1 MPLPLI
7 QPPSRAEVSIV
18 GEVII
23 HEGAVVA
30 PGTILQAA
38 PNCRIVIHSGAC
50 IGMGTLINAYKGDIE
65 IESGAML
72 GAGVLIVGHSK
83 IGQNVCLGSCTTIIN
98 TSIESG
104 TTIEAGSLVGDTS
117 RQFSEKETESPKQI
131 KADNNGSSE
140 NGHLIANNHKED
152 SQSNKTKTENNKPA
166 FVEEMEDLWADPEP
180 EIEEVTKIPE
190 IPEIPTQPN
199 VSAENKNAPV
209 VGQVYINQLL
219 CTLFPDRQAF
229 NQSQNNSASQDST
242 DKNK

>member
-7 QPPSRAEVSIV
+7 QPPSRSDVSII

-38 PNCRIVIHSGAC
+38 PNCRIVIHQGAC
-50 IGMGTLINAYKGDIE
+50 IGMGTLINAYQGDIE

-72 GAGVLIVGHSK
+72 GAGVLIVGQGK
-83 IGQNVCLGSCTTIIN
+83 IGQNVCLGSCTTVIN

-104 TTIEAGSLVGDTS
+104 TTIEAGSLVGDSS
-117 RQFSEKETESPKQI
+117 RQFSASETESLEET

-140 NGHLIANNHKED
+140 NGHVITNNHQKD
-152 SQSNKTKTENNKPA
+152 TQPNKIETNKPE
-166 FVEEMEDLWADPEP
+166 FVEEMEDLWADSAPEL
-180 EIEEVTKIPE
+180 EEVIE
-190 IPEIPTQPN
+190 IPEIPTKPN
-199 VSAENKNAPV
+199 GTPDNNNAPV

-229 NQSQNNSASQDST
+229 NHSPNNSASQDST
-242 DKNK
+242 DKNN

>member
-7 QPPSRAEVSIV
+7 QPPSRSEVSIM

-38 PNCRIVIHSGAC
+38 PNCRIVIHPGAC

-72 GAGVLIVGHSK
+72 GAGVLIVGQGN
-83 IGQNVCLGSCTTIIN
+83 IGQNVCLGSCTTVIN
-98 TSIESG
+98 TSLESG
-104 TTIEAGSLVGDTS
+104 TTIEAGSLIGDTS
-117 RQFSEKETESPKQI
+117 RQFPEKESQSSPAI
-131 KADNNGSSE
+131 KAENNGNGLTD
-140 NGHLIANNHKED
+140 NGHLTANHQKEE
-152 SQSNKTKTENNKPA
+152 SQTQKTSSNKPEFA
-166 FVEEMEDLWADPEP
+166 QEMEDLWADSQP
-180 EIEEVTKIPE
+180 EIEEVTDVPE
-190 IPEIPTQPN
+190 IPEIPTKPN
-199 VSAENKNAPV
+199 IPADKNNNTAPV

-229 NQSQNNSASQDST
+229 NQAQNNSSSQNE
-242 DKNK
+242 K

>member
-7 QPPSRAEVSIV
+7 QPPRHSEVSIT

-72 GAGVLIVGHSK
+72 GAGVLIVGHGK
-83 IGQNVCLGSCTTIIN
+83 IGQNVCLGSCTTVIN

-104 TTIEAGSLVGDTS
+104 TTIEAGSLMGDTS
-117 RQFSEKETESPKQI
+117 RQFQEKESQSPPAI
-131 KADNNGSSE
+131 KADDNGFGD
-140 NGHLIANNHKED
+140 NGHLTANDQKKASQTDTTNH
-152 SQSNKTKTENNKPA
+152 NKPG
-166 FVEEMEDLWADPEP
+166 FVEEMEDLWADSEP

-190 IPEIPTQPN
+190 IPEIPTKSNSPADKN
-199 VSAENKNAPV
+199 NAPV

-229 NQSQNNSASQDST
+229 NQAQNNPPSQDE
-242 DKNK
+242 NNE

>member
-7 QPPSRAEVSIV
+7 QPPSRSEVSII

-72 GAGVLIVGHSK
+72 GAGVLIVGQSK
-83 IGQNVCLGSCTTIIN
+83 IGQNVCLGSSTTVIN
-98 TSIESG
+98 RSIESG

-117 RQFSEKETESPKQI
+117 RHFSEEETESPKQI
-131 KADNNGSSE
+131 KTDNNGSSE
-140 NGHLIANNHKED
+140 NGHLIANNHKKD
-152 SQSNKTKTENNKPA
+152 SQPNKTKTENNKPE

-180 EIEEVTKIPE
+180 EIEEVTE
-190 IPEIPTQPN
+190 IPEIPAIPTQTN
-199 VSAENKNAPV
+199 ASTDNKNAPV

-229 NQSQNNSASQDST
+229 NQSQNNSS
-242 DKNK
+242 